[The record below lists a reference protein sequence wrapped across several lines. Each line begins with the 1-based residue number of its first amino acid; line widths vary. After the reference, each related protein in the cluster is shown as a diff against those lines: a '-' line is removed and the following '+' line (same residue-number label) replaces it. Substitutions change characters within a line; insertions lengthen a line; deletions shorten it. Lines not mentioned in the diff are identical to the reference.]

1 MNLSEIARLIEKPA
15 GFKNEQIPALKSL
28 MEKYPYAQSF
38 AIIYLKAL
46 SDLQSIHFEDE
57 LKKYACSIT
66 NRALLFNLIHN
77 QLDEEVV
84 SVETPKVSTEE
95 IPVEEKEAIEIE
107 QVNVE
112 IQQGVVE
119 ENLPIKEEKTVAEI
133 DWSNIVEVI
142 DTTQTVENEPK
153 KDTTE
158 HSPLDIDILN
168 SAFSSGVEHHTDE
181 FIPIKESKEVKEEVV
196 NENES
201 TTHKLFIDWLNASK
215 NSFKPAEVKNE
226 KESIKKSKINEL
238 IEGFIE
244 KEPSIGKI
252 RSDFFSAHKN
262 AQESVQEEM
271 MPVSP
276 TLAKIFA
283 IQGNFPKSIAIY
295 QQLILKYPEK
305 KSFFASQ
312 ISELEKKLNS

>member
-1 MNLSEIARLIEKPA
+1 MNLSEIARIIEKPV
-15 GFKNEQIPALKSL
+15 GFKDEQIPALKSL

-77 QLDEEVV
+77 QVDEVVATEIKEVYPEEIPAKVEEVV
-84 SVETPKVSTEE
+84 EIIEINQEIVET
-95 IPVEEKEAIEIE
+95 
-107 QVNVE
+107 
-112 IQQGVVE
+112 
-119 ENLPIKEEKTVAEI
+119 LPIKEEKIAAEI
-133 DWSNIVEVI
+133 DWSNIVEVEEK
-142 DTTQTVENEPK
+142 TQKVELEPK
-153 KDTTE
+153 EEIKE
-158 HSPLDIDILN
+158 HSSLEIDILN
-168 SAFSSGVEHHTDE
+168 SAFSAGVEHHTDE
-181 FIPIKESKEVKEEVV
+181 FIPVKENKNAHEELIDEKES
-196 NENES
+196 S
-201 TTHKLFIDWLNASK
+201 SHKLFVDWLNASK
-215 NSFKPAEVKNE
+215 NKFASSGVKNE
-226 KESIKKSKINEL
+226 SELIKKTKINEL
-238 IEGFIE
+238 IEDFIE
-244 KEPSIGKI
+244 KEPTIGKI
-252 RSDFFSAHKN
+252 KSDFFSAHKK
-262 AQESVQEEM
+262 AQESIQDEM

>member
-1 MNLSEIARLIEKPA
+1 MNLSEIARLIEKPV
-15 GFKNEQIPALKSL
+15 GFKDEQIPALKSL

-77 QLDEEVV
+77 QVDEEVV
-84 SVETPKVSTEE
+84 SLETTEVYQEE
-95 IPVEEKEAIEIE
+95 IPVEVDEIIEIE
-107 QVNVE
+107 QE
-112 IQQGVVE
+112 
-119 ENLPIKEEKTVAEI
+119 LPIKEEKISAEI
-133 DWSNIVEVI
+133 DWSNLVEAAETTKIVE
-142 DTTQTVENEPK
+142 DDPK
-153 KDTTE
+153 KEIKE
-158 HSPLDIDILN
+158 HSTLDIDILN

-181 FIPIKESKEVKEEVV
+181 FIPIKENQEVKKEVL
-196 NENES
+196 NDNES
-201 TTHKLFIDWLNASK
+201 TTHKVFVDWLNASK
-215 NSFKPAEVKNE
+215 NSFKPAEAKNE
-226 KESIKKSKINEL
+226 NESIKKTKINEL
-238 IEGFIE
+238 IEDFIE
-244 KEPSIGKI
+244 KEPTIGKI
-252 RSDFFSAHKN
+252 RSDFFSAHKK